1 MDDETEL
8 EPVIGAQ
15 SRTRRIDEA
24 IAALASR
31 QHGVVA
37 RRQLIALGLGR
48 RAIAHRL
55 ECGRLHLI
63 HRGVYAVGHPVLSVR
78 GRWMAAVLAAGPG
91 AVLSHRSAAALWAVR
106 WTERADIE
114 VTAPR
119 QVEPRPGLHPHRA
132 VLSADEVTVVDGI
145 PTTTPARTLLDLA
158 AVVSRQALERALDEA
173 EMLRL
178 PGPHE
183 LLDRYPGRRG
193 AATLRTVLL
202 TSRSP
207 TPTRTEL
214 EDRFLTFLDDW
225 GFDRPDVNSII
236 EGLEVDAVWREAR
249 LIVELD
255 GFATHGTRRG
265 FERDRERDRRLTAA
279 GWRVIRLTWRQLEH
293 GEALARELRALLGP
307 QPRRTSSASPWPPPP
322 HIVATPSVAPLRRI

>member
-1 MDDETEL
+1 MEDETAL

-15 SRTRRIDEA
+15 SRTRAIDEA
-24 IAALASR
+24 IAALAER

-63 HRGVYAVGHPVLSVR
+63 HRGVYAVGHRVLSVR
-78 GRWMAAVLAAGPG
+78 GRWMAAVLACGDG
-91 AVLSHRSAAALWAVR
+91 AVLSHESAAALWTIRGTAKSR
-106 WTERADIE
+106 ID

-119 QVEPRPGLHPHRA
+119 DLRPRPGLQPHRA
-132 VLSADEVTVVDGI
+132 VLPADEITVLDGI

-158 AVVSRQALERALDEA
+158 AVVPRRTLERALDEA
-173 EMLRL
+173 EILRL
-178 PGPHE
+178 SGPQT
-183 LLDRYPGRRG
+183 LLDRYPRRRG
-193 AATLRTVLL
+193 AATLRTLL
-202 TSRSP
+202 VTSRSP

-214 EDRFLTFLDDW
+214 EAKFLTFLDDW
-225 GFDRPDVNSII
+225 GFDRPEVNTIV
-236 EGLEVDAVWREAR
+236 EGLEVDAVWRDAR

-255 GFATHGTRRG
+255 GFEVHRTRAA
-265 FERDRERDRRLTAA
+265 FERDRKRDRQVAAA
-279 GWRVIRLTWRQLEH
+279 GWRVVRLTWRQLSG
-293 GEALARELRALLGP
+293 GEALAHELRALLA

-322 HIVATPSVAPLRRI
+322 HMVATPSVAPVRRI